1 MEEKEE
7 GDTWEVVDE
16 VERAEYFADKEK
28 EGGV

>member
-7 GDTWEVVDE
+7 GDTWELVDE

-28 EGGV
+28 EE